1 MSRILYYG
9 IFFDENSKKIISRL
23 DINKLD
29 VEPEYFHI
37 TFRYLPNKDE
47 RINDVVG
54 EEYTLKIIGSANNG
68 KNSGVLIE
76 IPNEIKKYYL
86 HRYEKD
92 GKEIPIIPHMTL
104 SIMNDAQNRDT
115 RDLNFKML
123 NNPIEVKGKFGYC
136 IEEVPDDKTSR
147 YITFKKDNC
156 QIVCVDTK

>member
-9 IFFDENSKKIISRL
+9 IFFDENSKKIISSLDIIFFDENSKKIISRL

-76 IPNEIKKYYL
+76 IPKNIICTDMKKMEKKY
-86 HRYEKD
+86 
-92 GKEIPIIPHMTL
+92 
-104 SIMNDAQNRDT
+104 Q
-115 RDLNFKML
+115 
-123 NNPIEVKGKFGYC
+123 
-136 IEEVPDDKTSR
+136 
-147 YITFKKDNC
+147 
-156 QIVCVDTK
+156 